1 MKGSGSWLVRAS
13 RRPRPNPLNPV
24 IDDALKPGMTLEKML
39 VKLRQRAAAHDQ
51 IITDVLA
58 NGEAEW
64 MWRGNIKT
72 TPRAGI
78 AHRIT
83 RIRHKLK
90 NRTLD
95 DRSSMDRRPLG
106 NCGVAI
112 DASGSDWNPPAPIP
126 SGRLTHGR

>member
-24 IDDALKPGMTLEKML
+24 IDDALKPGMTLEEML

-64 MWRGNIKT
+64 MWPATSKRRLE
-72 TPRAGI
+72 RAS
-78 AHRIT
+78 RIE
-83 RIRHKLK
+83 
-90 NRTLD
+90 
-95 DRSSMDRRPLG
+95 S
-106 NCGVAI
+106 
-112 DASGSDWNPPAPIP
+112 
-126 SGRLTHGR
+126 HGFGTS